1 MKSKRGEER
10 SKRRKLLRG
19 EGWGR
24 RIRECKGV
32 KGNDAEKV
40 RRRRRKK
47 EEGKDTALS

>member
-19 EGWGR
+19 EGVG